1 MREWILRRARNG
13 PRKRLPTLVW
23 VIASNISLTNCPADN
38 ASASRSPARWS
49 TILPSSWPTNQPAIW
64 IQRPGRKSWR
74 CSKTFITAAIPSFW
88 SRTSATLPRTL
99 VAPFVCVT
107 EWSKA
112 MNKLLSRASN
122 RSRLAKSTIVGS
134 DMKRFIY
141 ELEESWR
148 IAYAQMRSNL
158 TRSTLTALGVIIG
171 IVAVTLMG
179 TAISGIQVG
188 FDKSMAVLGDDVLY
202 VGQWP
207 WKPVDDWWNYRDRK
221 KIKTEYAEA
230 LNRMIAMTPNS
241 NLAIA
246 IPTSSVYRSVKYAD
260 SEVGN
265 VLIRGTV
272 SDYIITSTFDFKEG
286 RFFNELESRGGAN
299 VCVIG
304 YDVADALF
312 PSASPID
319 KSVLINGQPF
329 KVIGVISRQGS
340 FLGLF
345 SLDSIVV
352 MPLPAFQKYFTAKS
366 EAEILVK
373 VKDKTKLAEA
383 KDELTGLMRRVRG
396 LPPEKKD
403 DFSIN
408 EQQALKSTLDP
419 IKNSIAIAGL
429 FITGLSL
436 FVGAIGIMNI
446 TFVSVKERTREIG
459 TRKALGA
466 RRRTILLQF
475 LIESTSLCLLGG
487 FIGLCAAYLM
497 CFGIGKAFPSFPI
510 HFSIGLVLASMI
522 VSVMTG
528 LVSGF
533 APACSASR
541 LDPVTALRYE

>member
-1 MREWILRRARNG
+1 M
-13 PRKRLPTLVW
+13 
-23 VIASNISLTNCPADN
+23 
-38 ASASRSPARWS
+38 SAGRTGLSPVFR
-49 TILPSSWPTNQPAIW
+49 
-64 IQRPGRKSWR
+64 
-74 CSKTFITAAIPSFW
+74 
-88 SRTSATLPRTL
+88 
-99 VAPFVCVT
+99 
-107 EWSKA
+107 
-112 MNKLLSRASN
+112 
-122 RSRLAKSTIVGS
+122 
-134 DMKRFIY
+134 DMKRFLY
-141 ELEESWR
+141 ELSESWK
-148 IAYAQMRSNL
+148 IAASQMRSNL

-179 TAISGIQVG
+179 TAIGGIQVG
-188 FDKSMAVLGDDVLY
+188 FDKSMSIFGDDVLY

-207 WKPVDDWWNYRDRK
+207 WKKVDDWWNYRDRK
-221 KIKTEYAEA
+221 KIKTEYADA

-241 NLAIA
+241 NLMIA
-246 IPTSSVYRSVKYAD
+246 IPTSSVIRSVKYAD

-265 VLIRGTV
+265 VLVRGTV

-286 RFFNELESRGGAN
+286 RFFNDLESRGGAN
-299 VCVIG
+299 VCVVG

-312 PSASPID
+312 PAASPID

-329 KVIGVISRQGS
+329 KIVGVIARQGS

-366 EAEILVK
+366 EADILVK
-373 VKDKTKLAEA
+373 VKDKTELAEA
-383 KDELTGLMRRVRG
+383 KDELAGLMRRVRG

-419 IKNSIAIAGL
+419 IKNSIAVAGL

-475 LIESTSLCLLGG
+475 LIESTALCLLGG
-487 FIGLCAAYLM
+487 IIGLGFAFAM
-497 CFGIGKAFPSFPI
+497 CFLIGIAFPSFPI
-510 HFSIGLVLASMI
+510 QFS
-522 VSVMTG
+522 TG
-528 LVSGF
+528 LVVISMVVSILTGLISGF
-533 APACSASR
+533 APAWTASR